1 MNKRRLFKALIKL
14 SGDSGLHPRCCMLT
28 GLELGE
34 HLAGGSFSDVYKGSH
49 LSQDVAIKM
58 MRVFGKRNIDQ
69 VLKVTNK
76 TCRVILH

>member
-1 MNKRRLFKALIKL
+1 
-14 SGDSGLHPRCCMLT
+14 MLA

-49 LSQDVAIKM
+49 GGQDVAIKM
-58 MRVFGKRNIDQ
+58 MKVFGKRNIDQ

-76 TCRVILH
+76 TFFFSRSNFALTFA